1 MSVLAEGNEPEWNA
15 LTSSTPLPFPP
26 ALGDATPQPAAADE
40 GEASVYIAAAVFSLC
55 YFLVGILCCRCY
67 WIHLK
72 KKSENNRSCENNLET
87 AGTQLQHQHQQ
98 EETSREPSDALEINT
113 EDNEFL
119 EAKCC

>member
-1 MSVLAEGNEPEWNA
+1 MSVLAERNEPEWTA
-15 LTSSTPLPFPP
+15 LTSSSTPLPPP
-26 ALGDATPQPAAADE
+26 LADGTPQPAAADE

-72 KKSENNRSCENNLET
+72 KKSENNRSCENNLES
-87 AGTQLQHQHQQ
+87 AGTQLQPQHQQ
-98 EETSREPSDALEINT
+98 EEGSREPSDTQEINT